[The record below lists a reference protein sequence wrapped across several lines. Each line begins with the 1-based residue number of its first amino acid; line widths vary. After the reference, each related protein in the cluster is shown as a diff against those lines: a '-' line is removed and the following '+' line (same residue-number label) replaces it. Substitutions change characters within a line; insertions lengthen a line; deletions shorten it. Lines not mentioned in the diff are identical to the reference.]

1 MKKILGLDLG
11 TASIGWALVNEAE
24 NDSEQS
30 SIIKLG
36 VRVIQYDTFN
46 KVDKFGKVTES
57 KNPIEDFTG
66 GKGLSPNAKRTQQR
80 GARRNLQRFKLRRTN
95 LIEIL
100 RSNGFIS
107 DTTQLTE
114 QGSESTHETC
124 RLRALAASER
134 IEKDELARVLLAINK
149 KRGYKSS
156 RKAKNEEE
164 GSLIDGMSVA
174 KELYENKLTP
184 GEFVFNL
191 LSEGKKYIPDFY
203 RSDLQGEFD
212 AIWTTQKAHYPDV
225 LNDALYNA
233 LQGKNKTQT
242 WAICQKPFEIV
253 GVKLSGNVT
262 EKRLERYQWRTVA
275 LKEKID
281 FEYLAIALQ
290 EINNSLNQSSG
301 YLGAISDRSKSLYFN
316 KETVGQNLHKQL
328 QVNFHASL
336 KNQVFY
342 RQDYLDEFEQI
353 WETQAQFYPELTSVL
368 KEEVR
373 DVIIFYQRKLKSQ
386 KHLISTCE
394 FEKYHKAIPKSSPL
408 FQEFKIWQMLNNI
421 ELLCKET
428 KVIHNLELEDKQLLF
443 EELNWRGNLKADEV
457 LKVLDL
463 DKKKWV
469 LNYTEGIEGNRTN
482 EALYGVYKKMAENEG
497 YGFDWAKKSATDI
510 KAELKA
516 VFVDM
521 GIKPEVLEFNS
532 NIEGNAFDKQTS
544 YQLWHVL
551 YSAEDDDKIS
561 EVDKLIYGD
570 TNVSL
575 KKKLHLSFGFEPKYG
590 NMLANVNFQPD
601 YGRLSAR
608 AIKKILPFLQ
618 EEHEFSEACAL
629 AKYNHSHSF
638 TKDELAA
645 RTLNYQLELL
655 QKNSLRNP
663 VVEKILNQMVNVVNQ
678 VIETYGKPDEVRV
691 ELARE
696 LKKSAKERS
705 SATTNINAAKTR
717 HEGIRKLLQNEFGL
731 KNPTRNDIIRYKLY
745 EELSENGYR
754 TLFTDQYI
762 SPDKLFSKQIDI
774 EHIIPKAVLFDDS
787 FSNKTLAYRDVNL
800 AKADA
805 TAFDFISHTYADD
818 LEHYKTRVERLH
830 AINLKSGGIKGI
842 KKAKMKKLLMPL
854 SDLPDGFIERDLRN
868 SQYIAKKAK
877 QMLFD
882 VVRTVNTSTGSITDK
897 LRDDWGLI
905 NVMKELNLPKYRA
918 LGLTEM
924 QERKEGKEVEQI
936 IDWTKRND
944 HRHHAMDALTV
955 AFTTYNH
962 VQYLNN
968 LNASRHNKDNNPL
981 FAIRNKITKVYE
993 SKNGNSKRRFVPPMS
1008 NFRTE
1013 AKTHL
1018 EGILISFKAKNK
1030 VVTKNKNRIKLQGS
1044 EATYEKVQLTPR
1056 GQLHKETVYGL
1067 SKEQVV
1073 SQVKINAKLSL
1084 ASIARVTKPQYRE
1097 ALIRRLAEFGNDPK
1111 KAFSGK
1117 NSPAKNP
1124 IYIDEAKTIE
1134 LPDTVKILSIED
1146 NYSIRKEVSPE
1157 NFKDLKSLDKVLDE
1171 GIKRVLV
1178 ERLKAYAG
1186 DAKKAFSDL
1195 AKHPIWM
1202 NEEQGIAIKRVR
1214 ISGVR
1219 NAEALHDKKD
1229 QHGNLILSEEGKSQ
1243 PVDFVST
1250 GNNHHVA
1257 IYKDEKGKLQDIVVS
1272 FYEAVARINAGVSII
1287 DYDYKKK
1294 DGWQFLFSMKQNEMF
1309 VFPTND
1315 FNLEEMDLLDAKYSR
1330 IISRNLFRM
1339 QKFSKVIYGN
1349 SAVRDYVFRHH
1360 LESQINDKKELKDQS
1375 YRVLKS
1381 LSFLEEVIKVRLNH
1395 LGLIVAVGEE
1405 VIREN
1410 INSDLEY
1417 VV

>member
-24 NDSEQS
+24 NNSEQS

-36 VRVIQYDTFN
+36 VRV
-46 KVDKFGKVTES
+46 
-57 KNPIEDFTG
+57 NPLTTDEQTDFE
-66 GKGLSPNAKRTQQR
+66 KGRPLTINADRTLKR

-100 RSNGFIS
+100 KSIGFIS

-114 QGSESTHETC
+114 QGSKSTHETC

-134 IEKDELARVLLAINK
+134 IEKSELARVFLAINK

-174 KELYENKLTP
+174 IELYDNKLTP
-184 GEFVFNL
+184 GQFVFNL

-212 AIWTTQKAHYPDV
+212 AIWNFQKQFYPEI
-225 LNDALYNA
+225 LNNALYQE

-253 GVKLSGNVT
+253 GVKLSGKAI
-262 EKRLERYQWRTVA
+262 EKRLDRYQWRTVA

-281 FEYLAIALQ
+281 LEYLAIALQ
-290 EINNSLNQSSG
+290 EVNNNLNQSSG
-301 YLGAISDRSKSLYFN
+301 YLGAISDRSKALYFN
-316 KETVGQNLHKQL
+316 KETVGQNLYKQL
-328 QVNFHASL
+328 QTNFHTSL

-342 RQDYLDEFEQI
+342 RQDYLDEFEQV
-353 WETQAQFYPELTSVL
+353 WETQAKFYPELSNDF

-394 FEKYHKAIPKSSPL
+394 FEKHHKTIPKSSPL

-428 KVIHNLELEDKQLLF
+428 KNKHVLSLDEKQILF
-443 EELNWRGNLKADEV
+443 DELNWRGNLKADEV
-457 LKVLDL
+457 LKVLGL
-463 DKKKWV
+463 NKKQWT
-469 LNYTEGIEGNRTN
+469 LNYTDGIEGNRTN
-482 EALYGVYKKMAENEG
+482 EALYSVYKKIAENEG
-497 YGFDWAKKSATDI
+497 YGFDWAKKSATDV

-516 VFVDM
+516 IFDDM
-521 GIKPEVLEFNS
+521 GIKPEVLDFNS
-532 NIEGNAFDKQTS
+532 NIEGNTFDKQLS

-561 EVDKLIYGD
+561 EDDRLAYGD
-570 TNVSL
+570 TNVAL

-590 NMLANVNFQPD
+590 NMLANVSFQPD

-608 AIKKILPFLQ
+608 AIKKTLPFLQ
-618 EEHEFSEACAL
+618 EGHEFSEACAL

-638 TKDELAA
+638 TKEELAS
-645 RTLNYQLELL
+645 RPLNDQLELL

-705 SATTNINAAKTR
+705 LATTQINQAKTKN
-717 HEGIRKLLQNEFGL
+717 EGVRKLLRNEFGL

-745 EELSENGYR
+745 EELSENGYH
-754 TLFTDQYI
+754 TLFTNQYI

-800 AKADA
+800 AKADS
-805 TAFDFISHTYADD
+805 TAFDFISNIYADD
-818 LEHYKTRVERLH
+818 LENYKSRVETLQMAH
-830 AINLKSGGIKGI
+830 FKSGGTKGI
-842 KKAKMKKLLMPL
+842 SKGKMKKLLMPL
-854 SDLPDGFIERDLRN
+854 SDLTEGFIERDLRN

-877 QMLFD
+877 DMLFD
-882 VVRTVNTSTGSITDK
+882 VIRTVNTSTGSITDK

-936 IDWTKRND
+936 VDWTKRND

-955 AFTTYNH
+955 AFTSYNH

-993 SKNGNSKRRFVPPMS
+993 SKHGNSKRRFVPPMS

-1013 AKTHL
+1013 AKIHL

-1030 VVTKNKNRIKLQGS
+1030 VVTKNKNRIKKKGND
-1044 EATYEKVQLTPR
+1044 ATYEKVQLTPR

-1073 SQVKINAKLSL
+1073 NEVKVNAKLDI
-1084 ASIARVTKPQYRE
+1084 ASIARVTRPLYRE
-1097 ALIRRLAEFGNDPK
+1097 ALMRRLAEFGNDAK
-1111 KAFSGK
+1111 KAFAGK

-1124 IYIDEAKTIE
+1124 IYIDSAKTIE
-1134 LPDTVKILSIED
+1134 LPEKIKVLTIED
-1146 NYSIRKEVSPE
+1146 SYSIRKEVNPE

-1171 GIKRVLV
+1171 GIKRVLI
-1178 ERLKAYAG
+1178 ERLNEHG
-1186 DAKKAFSDL
+1186 GNAKKAFSDL

-1202 NEEQGIAIKRVR
+1202 NKEQGIAIKRVR

-1229 QHGNLILSEEGKSQ
+1229 QHGNLMLSEEGKTQ

-1250 GNNHHVA
+1250 GNNHHVS
-1257 IYKDEKGKLQDIVVS
+1257 IYKDDKGKLQELVVS
-1272 FYEAVARINAGVSII
+1272 FYEAVARVNAGISII
-1287 DYDYKKK
+1287 DYDYRKKE
-1294 DGWQFLFSMKQNEMF
+1294 GWQFLFTMKQNEMF
-1309 VFPTND
+1309 IFPTDD
-1315 FNLEEMDLLDAKYSR
+1315 FKPEEVDLMNEKNAH
-1330 IISRNLFRM
+1330 IISKHLYRI
-1339 QKFSKVIYGN
+1339 QKIATK
-1349 SAVRDYVFRHH
+1349 DYNFRHH
-1360 LESQINDKKELKDQS
+1360 LETSVENVSALKGIAYKRLS
-1375 YRVLKS
+1375 LNGLEGIVKIRV
-1381 LSFLEEVIKVRLNH
+1381 NH
-1395 LGLIVAVGEE
+1395 LGQIVQVGEKVYKKQE
-1405 VIREN
+1405 
-1410 INSDLEY
+1410 LEMSM
-1417 VV
+1417 

>member
-24 NDSEQS
+24 IDSEQS

-36 VRVIQYDTFN
+36 VRVIQYDTFS
-46 KVDKFGKVTES
+46 KVDKLGKVTES
-57 KNPIEDFTG
+57 KNPVEDFSG

-100 RSNGFIS
+100 KSIGFIS

-114 QGSESTHETC
+114 QGSESTHETF

-134 IEKDELARVLLAINK
+134 IEKNEFARVLLAINK

-156 RKAKNEEE
+156 RKAKNDEE

-174 KELYENKLTP
+174 KELYNDKLTP

-191 LSEGKKYIPDFY
+191 LNEDKKYIPDFY

-212 AIWTTQKAHYPDV
+212 AIWNVQRDYYPDV
-225 LNDALYNA
+225 LNNALYKD

-242 WAICQKPFEIV
+242 WAVCQNPFEIV
-253 GVKLSGNVT
+253 GVKLSGNAT
-262 EKRLERYQWRTVA
+262 EKRMERYQWRMLA

-281 FEYLAIALQ
+281 LEYLAIALQ
-290 EINNSLNQSSG
+290 EINNNLNQSSG
-301 YLGAISDRSKSLYFN
+301 YLGAISDRSKALYFN
-316 KETVGQNLHKQL
+316 KETVGQNLYKQL
-328 QVNFHASL
+328 QVNFHTSL
-336 KNQVFY
+336 KNQAFY

-353 WETQAQFYPELTSVL
+353 WETQAKYYSELTPVL

-428 KVIHNLELEDKQLLF
+428 KVIHDLSLDNKQILF
-443 EELNWRGNLKADEV
+443 EELNWRGNLKADAV
-457 LKVLDL
+457 LNVLDL
-463 DKKKWV
+463 DKKKWT

-482 EALYGVYKKMAENEG
+482 EALYDVYKKIAENEG
-497 YGFDWAKKSATDI
+497 YGFDWAKKSTEDI
-510 KAELKA
+510 KTELKTI
-516 VFVDM
+516 FTQI
-521 GIKPEVLEFNS
+521 GIEPEVLDFNS
-532 NIEGNAFDKQTS
+532 NIEGNAFDKQVA

-561 EVDKLIYGD
+561 EVDKLAYGD
-570 TNVSL
+570 TNVTL
-575 KKKLHLSFGFEPKYG
+575 KKKLHLGFGFKPEYG
-590 NMLANVNFQPD
+590 NMLANVSFQPD

-608 AIKKILPFLQ
+608 AIKKILPFLKDG
-618 EEHEFSEACAL
+618 HEFSEACSL

-638 TKDELAA
+638 TKDELAS
-645 RTLNYQLELL
+645 RTLNDSLDLL

-691 ELARE
+691 ELARD
-696 LKKSAKERS
+696 LKKSAKERTN
-705 SATTNINAAKTR
+705 ATTQINAAKTK
-717 HEGIRKLLQNEFGL
+717 HEGIRKLLQSEFGL

-745 EELSENGYR
+745 QELSENGYC
-754 TLFTDQYI
+754 TLFTNQYI

-800 AKADA
+800 AKADS
-805 TAFDFISHTYADD
+805 TAFDFISNTYADD
-818 LEHYKTRVERLH
+818 LENYKTRVESLYK
-830 AINLKSGGIKGI
+830 ADKISKG
-842 KKAKMKKLLMPL
+842 KQKKLLMPL

-882 VVRTVNTSTGSITDK
+882 VVRTVNTSTGSVTDK

-924 QERKEGKEVEQI
+924 QERKEGKMIEQI

-955 AFTTYNH
+955 AFTSYNH

-968 LNASRHNKDNNPL
+968 LNASRYDKDNNPL

-993 SKNGNSKRRFVPPMS
+993 LKNGNKKRRFVPPMS

-1030 VVTKNKNRIKLQGS
+1030 VLTKNKNRIKLQGS
-1044 EATYEKVQLTPR
+1044 DATYEKVQLTPR

-1073 SQVKINAKLSL
+1073 SEVKINAKLSL

-1097 ALIRRLAEFGNDPK
+1097 ALIRRLAEFGNDSK
-1111 KAFSGK
+1111 KAFAGK

-1134 LPDTVKILSIED
+1134 LPDTVKVLRIED

-1171 GIKRVLV
+1171 GIKRVLI
-1178 ERLKAYAG
+1178 ERLKAHGG

-1195 AKHPIWM
+1195 AKKPIWM

-1229 QHGNLILSEEGKSQ
+1229 QYGNLILSEEGKTQ

-1257 IYKDEKGKLQDIVVS
+1257 IYRDDKGKLQEQVVS
-1272 FYEAVARINAGVSII
+1272 FYEAVARVNAGVSII

-1294 DGWQFLFSMKQNEMF
+1294 EGWQFLFTMKQNEMF
-1309 VFPTND
+1309 VFPSDD
-1315 FNLEEMDLLDAKYSR
+1315 FNPEDFDLLDIKNSS
-1330 IISRNLFRM
+1330 IISKHLFRV
-1339 QKFSKVIYGN
+1339 QKIANK
-1349 SAVRDYVFRHH
+1349 DYSFRHH
-1360 LESQINDKKELKDQS
+1360 LETIVQDVKELKNKA
-1375 YRVLKS
+1375 YKRVGPIGIDN
-1381 LSFLEEVIKVRLNH
+1381 VVKVRLNH

-1405 VIREN
+1405 VITEN
-1410 INSDLEY
+1410 INADLEY
-1417 VV
+1417 IV

>member
-36 VRVIQYDTFN
+36 VRV
-46 KVDKFGKVTES
+46 
-57 KNPIEDFTG
+57 NPLSTDEQTDFE
-66 GKGLSPNAKRTQQR
+66 KGRPLSVNADRTLKR

-100 RSNGFIS
+100 KSNGFINY
-107 DTTQLTE
+107 TTQLTE

-124 RLRALAASER
+124 RLRALATSER
-134 IEKDELARVLLAINK
+134 IEKNEFARVLLAINK

-164 GSLIDGMSVA
+164 GSLIDGMAIA
-174 KELYENKLTP
+174 KELYEQELTP
-184 GEFVFNL
+184 GQFVYNL
-191 LSEGKKYIPDFY
+191 LKDGKKFIPDFY
-203 RSDLQGEFD
+203 RSDLQAEFD
-212 AIWTTQKAHYPDV
+212 AVWKFQQQFYPEILSDS
-225 LNDALYNA
+225 LYKE
-233 LQGKNKTQT
+233 LHGKNKTQT

-253 GVKLSGNVT
+253 GLKLSGNAT
-262 EKRLERYQWRTVA
+262 DKRIERYQWRTVA
-275 LKEKID
+275 LNKKVD
-281 FEYLAIALQ
+281 LEYLAIALQ
-290 EINNSLNQSSG
+290 EINNNLNQSSG
-301 YLGAISDRSKSLYFN
+301 YLGAISDRSKALYFN
-316 KETVGQNLHKQL
+316 NETIGQNLYQQL
-328 QVNFHASL
+328 QDNFHTNL

-342 RQDYLDEFEQI
+342 RQDYLDEFECI
-353 WETQAQFYPELTSVL
+353 WEKQASYYPELTNDI
-368 KEEVR
+368 KTEIR

-386 KHLISTCE
+386 KHLISSCE
-394 FEKYHKAIPKSSPL
+394 FEKHHKAIPKSSPL

-428 KVIHNLELEDKQLLF
+428 KKKHVLSLDDKQVLF
-443 EELNWRGNLKADEV
+443 AELNRRGNLKADEV

-482 EALYGVYKKMAENEG
+482 EALYGVYKDIAENEG

-516 VFVDM
+516 IFVDM
-521 GIKPEVLEFNS
+521 GIKPEVLDFNS

-561 EVDKLIYGD
+561 EADRLAYGD
-570 TNVSL
+570 TNVAL
-575 KKKLHLSFGFEPKYG
+575 KKKLHSSFGFEPKYG
-590 NMLANVNFQPD
+590 NMLANVSFQPD

-608 AIKKILPFLQ
+608 AIKKILPFLK
-618 EEHEFSEACAL
+618 EGHEFSEACTF
-629 AKYNHSHSF
+629 AKYNHSHSY
-638 TKDELAA
+638 TKDELAS
-645 RTLNYQLELL
+645 RSLNDSLDLL

-678 VIETYGKPDEVRV
+678 VIETYGKPDEVRI

-696 LKKSAKERS
+696 LKKSAKERA
-705 SATTNINAAKTR
+705 SATTNINAAKTK
-717 HEGIRKLLQNEFGL
+717 HEGIRKLLQSEFGL

-745 EELSENGYR
+745 QELSENGYR
-754 TLFTDQYI
+754 TLFTNQYI

-800 AKADA
+800 AKADS
-805 TAFDFISHTYADD
+805 TAFDFISNTYADD
-818 LEHYKTRVERLH
+818 LENYKLRVESLYK
-830 AINLKSGGIKGI
+830 ADKISKG
-842 KKAKMKKLLMPL
+842 KQKKLLMPL

-981 FAIRNKITKVYE
+981 FAIRNKITETIKDKSG
-993 SKNGNSKRRFVPPMS
+993 SKKRRFVVPLP

-1013 AKTHL
+1013 AKKHM
-1018 EGILISFKAKNK
+1018 EAILISFKAKNK
-1030 VVTKNKNRIKLQGS
+1030 VVTKNKNRIKKGAD
-1044 EATYEKVQLTPR
+1044 ATYEKVQLTPR

-1073 SQVKINAKLSL
+1073 SEVKVNAKLDF

-1097 ALIRRLAEFGNDPK
+1097 ALMRRLAEFGNDPK
-1111 KAFSGK
+1111 KAFAGK

-1134 LPDTVKILSIED
+1134 LPEKVKMLTIED
-1146 NYSIRKEVSPE
+1146 NYSIRKAVSAD

-1171 GIKRVLV
+1171 GIKRVLI
-1178 ERLKAYAG
+1178 ERLKAHGG
-1186 DAKKAFSDL
+1186 DTKKAFSDL
-1195 AKHPIWM
+1195 AKNPIWM

-1229 QHGNLILSEEGKSQ
+1229 QYGNLILSEEGKTQ

-1257 IYKDEKGKLQDIVVS
+1257 IYRDEKGKLQEQVVS
-1272 FYEAVARINAGVSII
+1272 FYEAVARVNADVSIV

-1294 DGWQFLFSMKQNEMF
+1294 EGWQFLFTMKQNEMF
-1309 VFPTND
+1309 VFPADD
-1315 FNLEEMDLLDAKYSR
+1315 FNIEEIDLMDANNSST
-1330 IISRNLFRM
+1330 ISEHLFRV
-1339 QKFSKVIYGN
+1339 QKIATK
-1349 SAVRDYVFRHH
+1349 DYSFRYH
-1360 LESQINDKKELKDQS
+1360 LETTVEDVKGLKDIA
-1375 YRVLKS
+1375 YKRLGTTGIGNIV
-1381 LSFLEEVIKVRLNH
+1381 KVRLNH

-1405 VIREN
+1405 VITEN
-1410 INSDLEY
+1410 INADLEY

>member
-36 VRVIQYDTFN
+36 VRV
-46 KVDKFGKVTES
+46 
-57 KNPIEDFTG
+57 NPLTTDEQTDFE
-66 GKGLSPNAKRTQQR
+66 KGRPITVNADRTLKR

-100 RSNGFIS
+100 KRNGFIL
-107 DTTQLTE
+107 DTTLLTE
-114 QGSESTHETC
+114 AGCGSTHETC

-134 IEKDELARVLLAINK
+134 IEKGEFARVLLAINK

-164 GSLIDGMSVA
+164 GSLIDGMAVA
-174 KELYENKLTP
+174 KELYENKFTP
-184 GEFVFNL
+184 GQFVFNL

-212 AIWTTQKAHYPDV
+212 AVWDIQKAYYPDV
-225 LNDALYNA
+225 LRLDLYKD
-233 LQGKNKTQT
+233 LQGKNKTQS

-253 GVKLSGNVT
+253 GVKLQGDAT
-262 EKRLERYQWRTVA
+262 EKRLERYRLRSIA

-281 FEYLAIALQ
+281 LEHLAIVLQ
-290 EINNSLNQSSG
+290 EINNDLNQSSG
-301 YLGAISDRSKSLYFN
+301 YLGAISDRSKALYFN
-316 KETVGQNLHKQL
+316 KETVGQNLYKQL
-328 QVNFHASL
+328 QLNFHTSL

-342 RQDYLDEFEQI
+342 RQDYLDEFECI
-353 WETQAQFYPELTSVL
+353 WETQVKYHPELSNEL
-368 KEEVR
+368 KEEIR
-373 DVIIFYQRKLKSQ
+373 DVVIFYQRKLKSQ
-386 KHLISTCE
+386 KHLISACE
-394 FEKYHKAIPKSSPL
+394 FEKHHKAIPKSSPL
-408 FQEFKIWQMLNNI
+408 FQEFKIWQILNNI

-428 KVIHNLELEDKQLLF
+428 NTIYDLSLDDKRVLF
-443 EELNWRGNLKADEV
+443 DELNMRGNLKADGV
-457 LKVLDL
+457 LKVLGL

-469 LNYTEGIEGNRTN
+469 LNYSEGLEGNCTN
-482 EALYGVYKKMAENEG
+482 EALYEVYKKIAEYEG
-497 YGFDWAKKSATDI
+497 YAFDWGKKSVAEI
-510 KAELKA
+510 KTELNA
-516 VFVDM
+516 VFNDV
-521 GIKPEVLEFNS
+521 GIKSEILDFNS
-532 NIEGNAFDKQTS
+532 NIEGQCFDKQVA

-561 EVDKLIYGD
+561 EVDKLAYGD
-570 TNVSL
+570 TNVAL
-575 KKKLHLSFGFEPKYG
+575 KKKLHRSFGFEPKYG
-590 NMLANVNFQPD
+590 NRLANINFQSD

-608 AIKKILPFLQ
+608 AIKKILPFLK
-618 EEHEFSEACAL
+618 EGHVYSEACAL

-638 TKDELAA
+638 TKEELAN
-645 RTLNYQLELL
+645 RPLKDRLELL

-678 VIETYGKPDEVRV
+678 VVDTYGKPDEVRV

-696 LKKSAKERS
+696 LKKSSKERS
-705 SATTNINAAKTR
+705 SAMTRINAAKTKN
-717 HEGIRKLLQNEFGL
+717 EGIRKLLQTEFGL
-731 KNPTRNDIIRYKLY
+731 KNPTRNDIIRFKLY

-754 TLFTDQYI
+754 TLFTNQYI
-762 SPDKLFSKQIDI
+762 PREKLFSREIDI

-800 AKADA
+800 AKADS
-805 TAFDFISHTYADD
+805 TAFDFISHAYASD
-818 LEHYKTRVERLH
+818 LEHYKMRIERLCKVEK
-830 AINLKSGGIKGI
+830 IS
-842 KKAKMKKLLMPL
+842 KAKQKKLLMPL
-854 SDLPDGFIERDLRN
+854 SDLTDGFIERDLRN

-882 VVRTVNTSTGSITDK
+882 VVRTVNTSTGRITDK

-968 LNASRHNKDNNPL
+968 LNASRYDKDNNNNPL

-993 SKNGNSKRRFVPPMS
+993 SNNGSSKRKFVPPMP
-1008 NFRTE
+1008 NFRSE
-1013 AKTHL
+1013 AKSHI

-1030 VVTKNKNRIKLQGS
+1030 VVTKNKNRIKLKGND
-1044 EATYEKVQLTPR
+1044 TTFEKLQLTPR

-1067 SKEQVV
+1067 SKEQVL
-1073 SQVKINAKLSL
+1073 SEVKINAKLDL
-1084 ASIARVTKPQYRE
+1084 ATIERVTKPLYRE
-1097 ALIRRLAEFGNDPK
+1097 ALKQRLIESGNDAK
-1111 KAFSGK
+1111 IAFAGK
-1117 NSPAKNP
+1117 NAPSKNP
-1124 IYIDEAKTIE
+1124 IYIDKARTIQ
-1134 LPDTVKILSIED
+1134 LPETVKVLSVQ
-1146 NYSIRKEVSPE
+1146 NLYSIRKAVNPE
-1157 NFKDLKSLDKVLDE
+1157 NFKNLKSLDKVLDE
-1171 GIKRVLV
+1171 GIKRVLTK
-1178 ERLKAYAG
+1178 RLNDYNG

-1195 AKHPIWM
+1195 DKSPIWM
-1202 NEEQGIAIKRVR
+1202 NKEEGIAIKRVR

-1229 QHGNLILSEEGKSQ
+1229 QHGNLILSENGKTQ

-1257 IYKDEKGKLQDIVVS
+1257 IYKDDKGKLQEQVVS
-1272 FYEAVARINAGVSII
+1272 FYEAVARVNAGVSIV
-1287 DYDYKKK
+1287 DYDYRKKE
-1294 DGWQFLFSMKQNEMF
+1294 GWQFLFTMKQNEMF
-1309 VFPTND
+1309 IFPNDD
-1315 FNLEEMDLLDAKYSR
+1315 FNPEEIDLMNVENSR
-1330 IISRNLFRM
+1330 MISPNLYRV
-1339 QKFSKVIYGN
+1339 QKISTKNYMFTN
-1349 SAVRDYVFRHH
+1349 H
-1360 LESQINDKKELKDQS
+1360 LETIAIDGKMLKEKKQLSEVT
-1375 YRVLKS
+1375 YRSIRSTEPLRQA
-1381 LSFLEEVIKVRLNH
+1381 IKVRLNH

-1405 VIREN
+1405 LIIEK
-1410 INSDLEY
+1410 IKPELEY
-1417 VV
+1417 IV